1 MKIIKELA
9 ERIHEEL
16 EGAEDYAQ
24 LAARYRG
31 HNDGLAA
38 MYAEIAAQ
46 EMTHVEKLHGKAVE
60 VITAWRREHGDPPKQ
75 MEVIWDHEHKRMI
88 KRAGEVKAMLEMA
101 RK

>member
-1 MKIIKELA
+1 MRMIKELA

-31 HNDGLAA
+31 HNDALAA

-46 EMTHVEKLHGKAVE
+46 EMTHVDKLHGKAVE
-60 VITAWRREHGDPPKQ
+60 IIAAWRKDHGEPPRQ
-75 MEVIWDHEHKRMI
+75 MAMLWEHEHKRMI

>member
-1 MKIIKELA
+1 MRMIKELA

-60 VITAWRREHGDPPKQ
+60 IIAAWRHEHGDPPKQ
-75 MEVIWDHEHKRMI
+75 MAAIWDHEHKRMI

-101 RK
+101 RR

>member
-1 MKIIKELA
+1 MKMIKELA

-31 HNDGLAA
+31 HNDSLSM

-46 EMTHVEKLHGKAVE
+46 EMTHVDKLHTKAVE
-60 VITAWRREHGDPPKQ
+60 IITAWRHELGDPPKQ
-75 MEVIWDHEHKRMI
+75 MASIWDHEHKKMI